1 MMEKVNKNLWHED
14 GAFPFWVGL
23 LSAGIFAGT
32 HLFFV
37 HGLGAFNEIG
47 VVAILQAGID
57 GAVNG
62 DLGAYGAAAAF
73 GVSFLFA
80 RVLEGS
86 LVGILDIGGAIMTGV
101 GIGLPALLLM
111 LGINGPVESFP
122 LALLTGFL
130 AGVVIGGV
138 VIGVRK
144 FTVGQANSTFGAD
157 VMMGAGNQSGRFLGP
172 LIIISA
178 YGASIPVGIGA
189 TIGALIF
196 YQWKKPIEGGA
207 VLGAML
213 FGLMFPIIVA

>member
-1 MMEKVNKNLWHED
+1 MMKNKKSIWYD
-14 GAFPFWVGL
+14 DWAFPFWVGL
-23 LSAGIFAGT
+23 LSAGVFAGT
-32 HLFFV
+32 HLFYI

-47 VVAILQAGID
+47 VVAILQAGMD
-57 GAVNG
+57 GAAAG
-62 DLGAYGAAAAF
+62 DIGAYGAAAAF

-111 LGINGPVESFP
+111 SGGDVLVESFP
-122 LALLTGFL
+122 LALLTGFV
-130 AGVVIGGV
+130 AGCIIGAV

-172 LIIISA
+172 LIILA
-178 YGASIPVGIGA
+178 AFGASIAVGVGA

-196 YQWKKPIEGGA
+196 YLWKKPIEGGA
-207 VLGAML
+207 IIGAMIL
-213 FGLMFPIIVA
+213 GLIFPIIVG